1 VAALTRAL
9 FFIGFAGEMTTQ
21 YLSDEDWKI
30 MDAELGEFV
39 DEVDVIIS
47 SDLDKKR
54 YPPSE
59 DKKQPEEP
67 GTQHHI
73 NHSNYPCLEEE
84 KKTINKVDKPNNSM
98 KTNSV
103 LKEEVTHFVEKFR
116 IKQCPNY
123 SFYLQKTDKI
133 PSHISTPKYLSKNF
147 FEKVVLTSYP
157 RSGNTLLRKYLED
170 ITGIIT
176 GSDWDV
182 KRKLN
187 NDLIEMGMLGEG
199 KVGSFA
205 IHWFY

>member
-103 LKEEVTHFVEKFR
+103 LKEEVTQFR
-116 IKQCPNY
+116 GEIQNQAVPQL
-123 SFYLQKTDKI
+123 FF
-133 PSHISTPKYLSKNF
+133 LSPEN
-147 FEKVVLTSYP
+147 
-157 RSGNTLLRKYLED
+157 R
-170 ITGIIT
+170 
-176 GSDWDV
+176 
-182 KRKLN
+182 
-187 NDLIEMGMLGEG
+187 
-199 KVGSFA
+199 
-205 IHWFY
+205 